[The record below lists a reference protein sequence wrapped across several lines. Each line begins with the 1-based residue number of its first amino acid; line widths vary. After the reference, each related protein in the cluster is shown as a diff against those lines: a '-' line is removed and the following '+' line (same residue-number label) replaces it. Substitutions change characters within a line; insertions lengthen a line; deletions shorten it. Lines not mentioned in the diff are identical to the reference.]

1 MSRKTIDCD
10 THLGLHPHSSGVTTT
25 MEQLIEIMDQ
35 AEVSMATSW
44 PNFPYDPNYLE
55 DNNRYVYES
64 TLKYPDRIIGFGWV
78 EPKFGLKKALDLTKR
93 CMEEYGL
100 RGVKMNAA
108 NFGLRYDDLELVAP
122 VVEEVAKHN
131 GVMVLHTAVNAIEG
145 SHPFR
150 TRKMAK
156 LYPETPM
163 WLVHIGGWSFG
174 EDFSDACAEVALECP
189 NISLLGSDIKN
200 QSIVKVIKKV
210 GSTRVMFASDAP
222 YNYMHVEKDRYEALL
237 RHELTEEEIDNVM
250 YKNVAGVLNLSL

>member
-1 MSRKTIDCD
+1 MSRMVIDCD
-10 THLGLHPHSSGVTTT
+10 THLGLCPHASGVVAD
-25 MEQLIEIMDQ
+25 MDQLVAIMDQ
-35 AEVSMATSW
+35 AGVTKATTW
-44 PNFPYDPNYLE
+44 PNFPYDPNCLE
-55 DNNRYVYES
+55 ENNRYVYEA

-93 CMEEYGL
+93 CMEEYGM
-100 RGVKMNAA
+100 RGIKLNAA
-108 NFGLRYDDLELVAP
+108 YFGLRYDDPELTAP
-122 VVEEVAKHN
+122 IIEEVAKHN
-131 GVMVLHTAVNAIEG
+131 GVMVFHTAVNALEG

-189 NISLLGSDIKN
+189 NISLIGSDIKN
-200 QSIVKVIKKV
+200 QSIPKVIKKV
-210 GSTRVMFASDAP
+210 GSTRVMFGSDAP
-222 YNYMHVEKDRYEALL
+222 FNYMHVEKDRYEALL

-250 YKNVAGVLNLSL
+250 YKNTARVLKLEM